1 MRIVISEGKINDVAK
16 KWLTYNYGDL
26 GRYKIDKFPDYI
38 FYMKD
43 GEVIFDYNQKNRS
56 CNISYDEIWSFFETV
71 FHLEYEEIQGITKEW
86 VEEHYKLGVTTTFSM
101 QKHFSIRWKNIRN

>member
-1 MRIVISEGKINDVAK
+1 MLTKQSKINDIIK
-16 KWLTYNYGDL
+16 KWLTNNYGDL
-26 GRYKIDKFPDYI
+26 EKFETDKYSNYI

-43 GEVIFDYNQKNRS
+43 GIVILDYNLKNGI
-56 CNISYDEIWSFFETV
+56 CYINHDEIWLFLQSV
-71 FHLEYEEIQGITKEW
+71 FQLEYKEIQVITKEW

>member
-26 GRYKIDKFPDYI
+26 ERYETDKYPDYI

-43 GEVIFDYNQKNRS
+43 GDVIFDYNRKYGHCRIN
-56 CNISYDEIWSFFETV
+56 YFEIWSFLKSV
-71 FHLEYEEIQGITKEW
+71 FQLDFEEIQGITKEW
-86 VEEHYKLGVTTTFSM
+86 VEEHYKLEVTTTNKRF
-101 QKHFSIRWKNIRN
+101 KRKNQ